1 MDRRTFMGAV
11 AANLVAVPLAATGQP
26 TDKVHRIGSLEV
38 GYPTIPAGPDWDPA
52 PLRDLGW
59 IEGKNLIIEYRY
71 AGERAELLPQLAAEL
86 VRLKVEIIVTTGTDA
101 AVAARDATTRI
112 PIVMYSAGDPVG
124 AGLVARLSKPGGN
137 ITGFSIVTT
146 ELDVKRLEVL
156 HELLPS
162 AQRVG
167 ALSNPNNPM
176 SRVARREY
184 EEAFRALGMQPL
196 FIDVAAASELG
207 NAFAELAWRRA
218 QALVVPQDNLF
229 VYNSVSIMR
238 ASVAH
243 ALPTMVGS
251 RAMVEDGGMV
261 SYTYSGDERS
271 RRFAYFIDKILRGA
285 RPGDLPIE
293 QPTKFEL
300 IINLKTAKALRIT
313 VPKSLLARA
322 DEVIQ

>member
-1 MDRRTFMGAV
+1 MGAV
-11 AANLVAVPLAATGQP
+11 AANLVAVPLEAIGQE
-26 TDKVHRIGSLEV
+26 TEKVHRIGFLQV
-38 GYPTIPAGPDWDPA
+38 GNPPIPAGPDWDPA

-59 IEGKNLIIEYRY
+59 IEGKNLVIEYRY
-71 AGERAELLPQLAAEL
+71 AGERAELLPRLAAEL
-86 VRLKVEIIVTTGTDA
+86 IRLKVEIIVTSGTDA

-124 AGLVARLSKPGGN
+124 AGLVASLSAPGGN
-137 ITGFSIVTT
+137 ITGFSILAT
-146 ELDVKRLEVL
+146 ELDIKRLEVL
-156 HELLPS
+156 RALLPTV
-162 AQRVG
+162 QRVG
-167 ALSNPNNPM
+167 ALVNPTNPI
-176 SRVARREY
+176 SKVGRKKY

-196 FIDVAAASELG
+196 FIDVAAASGLG
-207 NAFAELAWRRA
+207 NAFAELARRRA
-218 QALVVPQDNLF
+218 QALVVSQDNLF
-229 VYNSVSIMR
+229 GANSVSIMR
-238 ASVAH
+238 ASVEH

-251 RAMVEDGGMV
+251 RGMVEDGGMV

-300 IINLKTAKALRIT
+300 IINLKTAKALGLTIPQS
-313 VPKSLLARA
+313 VLLRA

>member
-1 MDRRTFMGAV
+1 MGAV
-11 AANLVAVPLAATGQP
+11 AANLVSVPLVAMGQQ
-26 TDKVHRIGSLEV
+26 TEKIHRIGYLEFRN
-38 GYPTIPAGPDWDPA
+38 PPIPAGPDWDPA

-59 IEGKNLIIEYRY
+59 IEGKNLVVEYRY
-71 AGERAELLPQLAAEL
+71 AGGRADLLRRLAVEL
-86 VRLKVEIIVTTGTDA
+86 VRLNVEIIVTAGTDA

-124 AGLVARLSKPGGN
+124 AGLVARLSAPGGN
-137 ITGFSIVTT
+137 ITGFSILTT

-156 HELLPS
+156 REVLPKVK
-162 AQRVG
+162 RVG
-167 ALSNPNNPM
+167 RLVNPTNPA
-176 SRVARREY
+176 SRVGRKEY
-184 EEAFRALGMQPL
+184 EEACRALGMQPL

-207 NAFAELAWRRA
+207 NAFAELARRRA

-229 VYNSVSIMR
+229 VENSVSIMR

-251 RAMVEDGGMV
+251 RPMVEDGGMV
-261 SYTYSGDERS
+261 SYTYSLDERS
-271 RRFAYFIDKILRGA
+271 RSLAYFIDKILRGA

-300 IINLKTAKALRIT
+300 IINLKTAKALGIT
-313 VPKSLLARA
+313 VPQSLLLRA